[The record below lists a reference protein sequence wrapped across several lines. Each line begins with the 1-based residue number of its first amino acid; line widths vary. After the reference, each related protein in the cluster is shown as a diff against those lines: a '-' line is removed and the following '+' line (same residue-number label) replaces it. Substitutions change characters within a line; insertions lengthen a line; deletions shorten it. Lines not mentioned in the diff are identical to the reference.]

1 MSIVRATRGYL
12 SATRNVRP
20 ATCNT
25 RAACTR
31 QSFVMSANTAAVDD
45 LHPDGSDVLAH
56 TEASASPIPT
66 EPSLSD
72 YDRDSVTRGQHAI
85 AASEVF
91 RLLRS
96 NIQLQK
102 CILAR
107 QKRIMEKV
115 DKLER
120 MCQEHVAICDYSDS
134 EDDGAAA
141 TAAAAAVP

>member
-1 MSIVRATRGYL
+1 
-12 SATRNVRP
+12 
-20 ATCNT
+20 
-25 RAACTR
+25 
-31 QSFVMSANTAAVDD
+31 MSANTAAVDD

-72 YDRDSVTRGQHAI
+72 YDRDSVTRGQYAI
-85 AASEVF
+85 AASNVQ
-91 RLLRS
+91 LLEF
-96 NIQLQK
+96 
-102 CILAR
+102 ILAG
-107 QKRIMEKV
+107 QKRMLEKVLEKV

-120 MCQEHVAICDYSDS
+120 KCQKIEYALISLCDCSDS